1 MEIVLDKK
9 PKSPVVIS
17 GFPGVGMVGA
27 IAAEFLIQ
35 HLGTEKIGKIILDK
49 SPALV
54 AIHEGKL
61 IEPFSIYYS
70 KKHNIAVIHSIIAV
84 PGTEWQAA
92 DALMK
97 ICATLKAKELISVE
111 GVANSSQGNEEMQ
124 SQSRSGSSKIFY
136 YATSE
141 AKGKI
146 LAKQKLESLKEGI
159 IMGPTSA
166 VLIKTSTL
174 PITCF
179 FAQTYDQ
186 LPDSNAAAQVIKALD
201 GYLGLKVDYKPLL
214 QLAAKFEEKLRSI
227 MAQSRQAEDV
237 RDKKQMSYVG

>member
-1 MEIVLDKK
+1 MEIVLDRK
-9 PKSPVVIS
+9 PKSPIVIS

-61 IEPFSIYYS
+61 IEPFSVYYS
-70 KKHNIAVIHSIIAV
+70 KKHNIAVVHSILAV

-97 ICATLKAKELISVE
+97 ICSALKAKELISVE
-111 GVANSSQGNEEMQ
+111 GVASSSAADGEAQG
-124 SQSRSGSSKIFY
+124 RGSSVSKIFY
-136 YATSE
+136 YTTSE
-141 AKGKI
+141 ARGKV
-146 LAKQKLESLKEGI
+146 LARQKMDSLKEGI

-166 VLIKTSTL
+166 VLIKTSKL
-174 PITCF
+174 PVTCF

-186 LPDSNAAAQVIKALD
+186 LPDSNAAAQVIRAID

-214 QLAAKFEEKLRSI
+214 QLAAKFEEKLRNI
-227 MAQSRQAEDV
+227 MAQSRQAEDL

>member
-35 HLGTEKIGKIILDK
+35 HLVTEKIGKVILDK

-61 IEPFSIYYS
+61 IEPFSVYYS
-70 KKHNIAVIHSIIAV
+70 KKHNIAVIHSILAV

-92 DALMK
+92 VALLK
-97 ICATLKAKELISVE
+97 ICATLKARELISVE
-111 GVANSSQGNEEMQ
+111 GVASSGTADGEAQD
-124 SQSRSGSSKIFY
+124 RGSSESKIFY
-136 YATSE
+136 YTTSE
-141 AKGKI
+141 AKGKA
-146 LAKQKLESLKEGI
+146 LAKQKMESLKEGV

-166 VLIKTSTL
+166 VLIKTTKL
-174 PITCF
+174 PVTCF

-186 LPDSNAAAQVIKALD
+186 LPDSNAAAQVIRALD

-214 QLAAKFEEKLRSI
+214 KLAAKFEEKLRTI
-227 MAQSRQAEDV
+227 MSQSRQAEDL

>member
-35 HLGTEKIGKIILDK
+35 HLNTEKIGKIILDK

-61 IEPFSIYYS
+61 VEPFSIYYS
-70 KKHNIAVIHSIIAV
+70 RKYNIVVVHSILAV

-92 DALMK
+92 AALLS
-97 ICATLKAKELISVE
+97 ICKTLKAKELVSIE
-111 GVANSSQGNEEMQ
+111 GVA
-124 SQSRSGSSKIFY
+124 SGSSGEESPQPSKSRILYYTNSALKEKALGRQKI
-136 YATSE
+136 E
-141 AKGKI
+141 K
-146 LAKQKLESLKEGI
+146 LKEGI

-166 VLIKTSTL
+166 VLIRVEKL
-174 PITCF
+174 PVTCF
-179 FAQTYDQ
+179 FAETNTTM
-186 LPDSNAAAQVIKALD
+186 PDSSAAAQVIRALD

-214 QLAAKFEEKLRSI
+214 QLAAKFEEKLRNI
-227 MAQSRQAEDV
+227 MAQSQKAEDL